1 MKLRFAAAARR
12 ELNEA
17 AIWLELQENGLGER
31 FLEEVAQARRLIL
44 EYPQAWHPL
53 GSRLRRCHLKR
64 FRYGLIYR
72 GRARS
77 AETRVLAGPARLIQ
91 QERYYSSLPTAHS
104 SLTAYRSPLTAHCS
118 RLTNH

>member
-17 AIWLELQENGLGER
+17 AVWLELQESGLGER
-31 FLEEVAQARRLIL
+31 FLREVAQARRLIL
-44 EYPQAWHPL
+44 EYPNAWHPL

-72 GRARS
+72 IQGDVIEVVAVAHDRQKPEYWRD
-77 AETRVLAGPARLIQ
+77 RVD
-91 QERYYSSLPTAHS
+91 
-104 SLTAYRSPLTAHCS
+104 
-118 RLTNH
+118 

>member
-17 AIWLELQENGLGER
+17 AIWLELQETGLGER
-31 FLEEVAQARRLIL
+31 FLEEVAQAWRLIL

-53 GSRLRRCHLKR
+53 GLHLRRCHLKR

-72 GRARS
+72 VKSDVIEVIA
-77 AETRVLAGPARLIQ
+77 V
-91 QERYYSSLPTAHS
+91 AHDRQKPG
-104 SLTAYRSPLTAHCS
+104 YWRDRPD
-118 RLTNH
+118 